1 MHTNMKILNKKKLW
15 LKTLVNS
22 EYTHT
27 RIDKK
32 LVNEE
37 KIKIKPIDRLF
48 KVFNTDGTKNG
59 EVIIFVLLELEI
71 NRYMKIINA
80 VVIDLD
86 GMDIFLGYNW
96 LVKHNPE
103 VNWDKKTI

>member
-1 MHTNMKILNKKKLW
+1 VKTSNKKKLW
-15 LKTLVNS
+15 LKALVNS
-22 EYTHT
+22 EYTYT
-27 RIDKK
+27 RIDKQLAK
-32 LVNEE
+32 EK
-37 KIKIKPIDRLF
+37 KIKIKPIDRSF
-48 KVFNTDGTKNG
+48 KFFNTDGTKNR

-86 GMDIFLGYNW
+86 GMDMFLGYNW

>member
-1 MHTNMKILNKKKLW
+1 MKISNKKKLW

-32 LVNEE
+32 LVKEE

-59 EVIIFVLLELEI
+59 EVMIFVLLELEI